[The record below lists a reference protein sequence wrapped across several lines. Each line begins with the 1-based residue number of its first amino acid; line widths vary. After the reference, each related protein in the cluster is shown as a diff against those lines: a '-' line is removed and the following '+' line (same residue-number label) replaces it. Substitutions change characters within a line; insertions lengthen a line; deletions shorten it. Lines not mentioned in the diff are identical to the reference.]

1 MPSPVAPSQFC
12 DGVPTANSDL
22 CIKVSKFFGIA
33 QLLCDFFSWFLT
45 VDGAISEEAK
55 TEIAASLVPT
65 GTFAFS
71 ATLNMGS
78 LYLLCDGRAVSRTTY
93 AALFTQI
100 GTRYGAGD
108 GSTTFNLPD
117 FQGRSPIGAGSGA
130 GLTFRDINS
139 PEVGEEKHVQ
149 TEAELVAHTHTWA
162 SPGTRTEELGGG
174 KNQAWARTAATPE
187 ETGETGGGVGFN
199 VVHPCVVVFVHIK
212 T

>member
-1 MPSPVAPSQFC
+1 MPSPVTPAQFC
-12 DGVPTANSDL
+12 DSVPAANSDL
-22 CIKVSKFFGIA
+22 CVKVSRFFGIA
-33 QLLCDFFSWFLT
+33 QLLCDFFTWFLT

-55 TEIAASLVPT
+55 TEIAATLVPT

-78 LYLLCDGRAVSRTTY
+78 LYLLCNGAAVSRTAY

-117 FQGRSPIGAGSGA
+117 FQGRSPIGAGSGS

-139 PEVGEEKHVQ
+139 PEVGEETHTQ
-149 TEAELVAHTHTWA
+149 SIAEMPAHKHTWA
-162 SPGTRTEELGGG
+162 SPASRTEERGGG
-174 KNQAWARTAATPE
+174 ANLVWRGTAATPE
-187 ETGETGGGVGFN
+187 ETSEVGGGVPFN
-199 VVHPCVVVFVHIK
+199 VVHPCLVVFTFIK
-212 T
+212 I